1 MPPGGLPKVLV
12 KCFYSFFSVSNRLME
27 KLWLILIV
35 NLLLCRFLYSCKR
48 SLDSKGPRFK
58 KFNYPF
64 GGRRIQRLPSSF
76 RTGFSTKTES
86 T

>member
-1 MPPGGLPKVLV
+1 MVIDFNI
-12 KCFYSFFSVSNRLME
+12 FY
-27 KLWLILIV
+27 
-35 NLLLCRFLYSCKR
+35 RFLYSCKQ

-64 GGRRIQRLPSSF
+64 CGGRIQRLPSSF
-76 RTGFSTKTES
+76 RTGFSTKIES